1 LSAARGVAVG
11 ALVLVVAVVAWLVI
25 RGDGGTKYKLRF
37 ATAGQLV
44 NGNEVQIGGN
54 SVGTVEDIALSE
66 NNQADITIRVND
78 DIAPLHEGTTAIIRL
93 TSLSGVANRYISL
106 TPGPNS
112 NPELDE
118 GALIDTDRTTPVVD
132 LDQLFDALDDE
143 TRRGL
148 QEFIR
153 GNAQWY
159 EGKGDEANRATKYFN
174 PAISASRRL
183 VGQLIADQG
192 TLTSFLRNTS
202 KAMGALAARR
212 QDITD
217 LVTNANG
224 TMQAIGSES
233 SSLDRA
239 LRVLP
244 DTLRKGNTTFV
255 NLRATLDDLTVLVNE
270 SKPATRQLAPLFR
283 ELRPLVAEA
292 RPTIRDLSRMVNT
305 GGPSNDLTD
314 LLRTTPALAR
324 ATRSA
329 LGDAR
334 RSLRQSLPNLKFGRP
349 YGPELIGWLKDF
361 GFTAAAYDANGH
373 YARVQPLFFSHTF
386 TDTPSGGVLR
396 PQPASQRYNGLQT
409 RVERRCPGAATQPA
423 VDGSS
428 PWRDTDGSLDCDP
441 SLVPPGP

>member
-11 ALVLVVAVVAWLVI
+11 ALVVVLAVVAWLVL
-25 RGDGGTKYKLRF
+25 RGETGTEYKLRF
-37 ATAGQLV
+37 ATASQLV
-44 NGNEVQIGGN
+44 KGNEVQVGGN
-54 SVGTVEDIALSE
+54 RIGTVEDIELSDD
-66 NNQADITIRVND
+66 NQADVTIRVKD
-78 DIAPLHEGTTAIIRL
+78 DIAPLHEGTTATIRL

-112 NPELDE
+112 NSELED
-118 GALIDTDRTTPVVD
+118 GALISTDRTTPVVD
-132 LDQLFDALDDE
+132 LDQLFNALDE
-143 TRRGL
+143 KTRRGL
-148 QEFIR
+148 QQFIT
-153 GNAQWY
+153 GNAEWY
-159 EGKGDEANRATKYFN
+159 EGKGREANRAAKYFN
-174 PAISASRRL
+174 PALSATRRL

-202 KAMGALAARR
+202 KAMAALAARR
-212 QDITD
+212 QEITD

-244 DTLRKGNTTFV
+244 DTLRKGSTTFV
-255 NLRATLDDLTVLVNE
+255 NLRATLDDLDVLVE
-270 SKPATRQLAPLFR
+270 ASKPATKDLAPLFR
-283 ELRPLVAEA
+283 ELRPLVADA

-324 ATRSA
+324 ASRSA

-334 RSLRQSLPNLKFGRP
+334 RSLRASLPNLKFGRP

-361 GFTAAAYDANGH
+361 GFSAAAYDANGH
-373 YARVQPLFFSHTF
+373 YARVQPLFFSHAF

-396 PQPASQRYNGLQT
+396 PIPSSQKYDGLQT